1 MATTV
6 PSPEPGNPDP
16 ERGAAA
22 TMDVEPGR
30 DAADLGG
37 STLPALLLHRAGATP
52 TRVAM
57 RKKHLG
63 IWKQYTWADYA
74 ERAAAV
80 GLGLRALGVAP
91 GDRVAVHGLNRPAWV
106 LADMGIQGIG
116 AITVGVYP
124 TSPAAELGYLLE
136 HSGAKVLIAEDEE
149 QLDKAL
155 EVRSRLP
162 ALEKIVVIDPR
173 GVDMGAVPELMTFA
187 DLEAQGRSADG
198 ARDFAAAVADVD
210 PDAPALIVYTSGT
223 TGPPKGAMLSHANLL
238 AAARNGSRELAA
250 TPDDE
255 VLSYLPLCHIA
266 ERLFSVID
274 AIAHGYVVNFGDGVD
289 ELAAD
294 LRAVQPTFFL
304 GVPRVWEKLL
314 ATITIRMED
323 AGRLKRANYRFW
335 MARGARLARRRWCGR
350 LGPLGRLEYAAGWLL
365 LYRSLRQKIGMS
377 RIRYAL
383 SGAAPIAPQVLEFF
397 WALGVPVVE
406 GYGMTENTAQATVTP
421 ADGVRLG
428 KVGRP
433 VAECEVRIVHDG
445 EILTRGPGTFLGYFR
460 DPEATAAAIDADG
473 WLHTGDIG
481 EFDDDGYLTITD
493 RKKDIIITAGGKN
506 VSPSEIENAL
516 KVSPYVREAVVIGEG
531 RRHLVALIGIELDTV
546 GRWAQQ
552 RRIPFTT
559 YGDLSS
565 KPEVVELIAGVVD
578 RVNAG
583 LATVEQVK
591 RFALLPKELDHE
603 DGEVTATQKV
613 KRRAI
618 EQAFGPMI
626 EALYA

>member
-1 MATTV
+1 MSGAA
-6 PSPEPGNPDP
+6 PSPTPPPAPSPTVD
-16 ERGAAA
+16 RVRA
-22 TMDVEPGR
+22 
-30 DAADLGG
+30 AADLGG
-37 STLPALLLHRAGATP
+37 STLPALLLQRAESSP
-52 TRVAM
+52 TRVAL

-74 ERAAAV
+74 ARAAAV

-91 GDRVAVHGLNRPAWV
+91 GDRVAVHGLNRPAWA

-116 AITVGVYP
+116 AVTVGVYP
-124 TSPAAELGYLLE
+124 TSPAAELAYVLE

-155 EVRSRLP
+155 EVRSRLTTV
-162 ALEKIVVIDPR
+162 ETIVVIDPR
-173 GVDMGAVPELMTFA
+173 GVDVAAVPDLMTFA
-187 DLEAQGRSADG
+187 DLEALGGSPHGRD
-198 ARDFAAAVADVD
+198 DFAAAVADVG
-210 PDAPALIVYTSGT
+210 PDEPALIVYTSGT

-238 AAARNGSRELAA
+238 AAARNGSREFAA
-250 TPDDE
+250 SPDDE

-289 ELAAD
+289 ELGAD
-294 LRAVQPTFFL
+294 LRAVQPTIFL

-335 MARGARLARRRWCGR
+335 MGRGARLARRRWRGR

-421 ADGVRLG
+421 VGGVKLG
-428 KVGRP
+428 KVGLP
-433 VAECEVRIVHDG
+433 VAECEVRIAEDG

-460 DPEATAAAIDADG
+460 NPEATADAIDAGG

-481 EFDDDGYLTITD
+481 ELDDDGYLTITD
-493 RKKDIIITAGGKN
+493 RKKDLIITAGGKN
-506 VSPSEIENAL
+506 ISPSEIENAL
-516 KVSPYVREAVVIGEG
+516 KVSPYVREAVVIGDR

-552 RRIPFTT
+552 QRLPFTT
-559 YGDLSS
+559 YGDLSG

-578 RVNAG
+578 AVNAG
-583 LATVEQVK
+583 LAPVEQVK

-618 EQAFGPMI
+618 EEAFGPMI
-626 EALYA
+626 EALYT

>member
-1 MATTV
+1 MSTTA
-6 PSPEPGNPDP
+6 PSPTVDHA
-16 ERGAAA
+16 R
-22 TMDVEPGR
+22 R

-37 STLPALLLHRAGATP
+37 STLPALLLHRAEHSP
-52 TRVAM
+52 DRVAM
-57 RKKHLG
+57 RKKRLG

-91 GDRVAVHGLNRPAWV
+91 GDRVAVHSLNRPAWA

-116 AITVGVYP
+116 AVTVGVYP
-124 TSPAAELGYLLE
+124 TSPAAELAYLLE
-136 HSGAKVLIAEDEE
+136 HSGAKVLIAEDQE

-162 ALEKIVVIDPR
+162 ALERIVVVDPR
-173 GVDMGAVPELMTFA
+173 GVDLAGLPELMTFA
-187 DLEAQGRSADG
+187 ELEALGRSQDG
-198 ARDFAAAVADVD
+198 QSDYAAAVADID
-210 PDAPALIVYTSGT
+210 PAKPALIVYTSGT
-223 TGPPKGAMLSHANLL
+223 TGPPKGAMLSHENLL
-238 AAARNGSRELAA
+238 AAARNGSREYSVS
-250 TPDDE
+250 PDDE
-255 VLSYLPLCHIA
+255 ILSYLPLCHIA
-266 ERLFSVID
+266 ERLISVVNG
-274 AIAHGYVVNFGDGVD
+274 IAHGYVVNFGDGVD

-314 ATITIRMED
+314 ASITIRMHD

-335 MARGARLARRRWCGR
+335 MARGARLARRRWRGR
-350 LGPLGRLEYAAGWLL
+350 LGPLGRLEYSLGWLL
-365 LYRSLRQKIGMS
+365 LYGSLRQKIGMS
-377 RIRYAL
+377 RVRYAL
-383 SGAAPIAPQVLEFF
+383 SGAAPIAPEVLEFF
-397 WALGVPVVE
+397 WALGVPVLE

-421 ADGVRLG
+421 AGGVKLG
-428 KVGRP
+428 KVG
-433 VAECEVRIVHDG
+433 VAVADCEVRIADDG
-445 EILTRGPGTFLGYFR
+445 EILTRGPATFVGYFR
-460 DPEATAAAIDADG
+460 NPEATAETIGPDG

-481 EFDDDGYLTITD
+481 ELDEDGYLTITD

-516 KVSPYVREAVVIGEG
+516 KVSPYVREAIVIGDN
-531 RRHLVALIGIELDTV
+531 RRYLVALIGIELDTA
-546 GRWAQQ
+546 GSWAQR

-565 KPEVVELIAGVVD
+565 KPEVVELIGGVVD
-578 RVNAG
+578 EVNTG
-583 LATVEQVK
+583 LAQVEQIK
-591 RFALLPKELDHE
+591 QFALLPKELDHE

-618 EQAFGPMI
+618 EEAFGPMI
-626 EALYA
+626 EALYS